1 MVTNLNPT
9 VPVLAGLLDSIIE
22 ELGAKDRREHERRM
36 KELQI
41 IENSSLRDEYVKQL
55 LLDRLLAPIEQA
67 HYNIQN
73 TAKHLQWLAPLVMCH
88 HHDHGLT
95 EEQGYELA
103 TQLQQLAILITNIDT
118 LHDLKFAYAVTTLM
132 TSKIYK
138 FRHRDLNLSIGE
150 SIRKGVLEPLNT
162 CIATQKNF
170 EIRLKVAT
178 LLEAANNSSSKEIT
192 SSQQ

>member
-1 MVTNLNPT
+1 
-9 VPVLAGLLDSIIE
+9 
-22 ELGAKDRREHERRM
+22 
-36 KELQI
+36 
-41 IENSSLRDEYVKQL
+41 
-55 LLDRLLAPIEQA
+55 
-67 HYNIQN
+67 
-73 TAKHLQWLAPLVMCH
+73 MCH

-132 TSKIYK
+132 TRKIYK

-178 LLEAANNSSSKEIT
+178 LLEAANNSSSKEIA